1 MVRWQIISSAMLTAI
16 STGVTARMGVCT
28 VPMASSGIAGGAN
41 VILSDIPGCGIGAL
55 DHVYLQFLEKEPER
69 FVLMPFTCIVDPER
83 FTGSYSAASL
93 IINARAAADSQE
105 MARIVDEAVSGA
117 EVRFSLES
125 RTFFVESFGMMD
137 EGRENGGILKQD

>member
-1 MVRWQIISSAMLTAI
+1 
-16 STGVTARMGVCT
+16 
-28 VPMASSGIAGGAN
+28 
-41 VILSDIPGCGIGAL
+41 
-55 DHVYLQFLEKEPER
+55 
-69 FVLMPFTCIVDPER
+69 MPFTCIVDPER
-83 FTGSYSAASL
+83 FAGSYSAASL

-117 EVRFSLES
+117 EVRFSLKS